1 MSYRRLSTFLVVA
14 WVGAANADPA
24 ADKKHAGELA
34 QEGQQHYKRGE
45 FEVSVALLKQAYA
58 LYPEPTLLYNLA
70 RSLEGVGDKQG
81 AVDAYKQYLASAADI
96 EDRGAIERRVTTLE
110 AELAETKPPD
120 RPTPTPPPVV
130 VVEKPAQPV
139 VVVEQPSGIAVAPI
153 VVAALGAVAVGTG
166 AYFGY
171 EAKKQHDDAV
181 NAATGSDAK
190 SFNDTSHRDALI
202 GNIAMIGGGAVLAGG
217 IIWAIVSRRSGSDE
231 KVAGL
236 HAHVSAHLGRTSVAL
251 EWTFF

>member
-14 WVGAANADPA
+14 WIGAANADPA

-70 RSLEGVGDKQG
+70 RSLEGVGDKRG

-110 AELAETKPPD
+110 AELAASNQKPEPV
-120 RPTPTPPPVV
+120 PPPEV
-130 VVEKPAQPV
+130 VVEKPAPKPIPQPIV
-139 VVVEQPSGIAVAPI
+139 VPPEPHVSIAPI
-153 VVAALGAVAVGTG
+153 VVAALGAVALGTG
-166 AYFGY
+166 GVFGY
-171 EAKKQHDDAV
+171 EASKNHDDAV
-181 NAATGSDAK
+181 KALTGTAASSYNTTA
-190 SFNDTSHRDALI
+190 HRDALV
-202 GNIAMIGGGAVLAGG
+202 GNIAMIGGGAMLAGG
-217 IIWAIVSRRSGSDE
+217 VIWALVSRSTRGDE
-231 KVAGL
+231 QVAGL
-236 HAHVSAHLGRTSVAL
+236 HAHISPTSVAL